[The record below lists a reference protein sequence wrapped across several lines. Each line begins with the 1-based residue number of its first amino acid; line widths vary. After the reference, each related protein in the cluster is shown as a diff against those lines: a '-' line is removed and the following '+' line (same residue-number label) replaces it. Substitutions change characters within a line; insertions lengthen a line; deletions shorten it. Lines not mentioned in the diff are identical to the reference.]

1 MPTMDVK
8 AATPARFDAVWQRCV
23 PSSAAAA
30 SRVSSELVRLYSEPH
45 RRFHTL
51 DHIDDCLR
59 RFDEV
64 DGLMK
69 QPDAVELALWFHDAI
84 YKPGAR
90 DNEERSA
97 ELFERESAGAED
109 GFIKRVCDLI
119 MATKHVMSDLP
130 GDRGFMVDIDLGGF
144 ADPWDLFMSKG
155 HDLRAEHAAQS
166 DDEYYRGQIKFL
178 SRLQRRRYFY
188 CTSYYR
194 SRYEKSAKENVHRLL
209 ELRMGKGYGVAAVIA
224 GTTDAAPDCA

>member
-1 MPTMDVK
+1 MKMDVT
-8 AATPARFDAVWQRCV
+8 AATTARFEALWKRCV
-23 PSSAAAA
+23 SASSDSAPC
-30 SRVSSELVRLYSEPH
+30 VSAELVRLYSEPH

-51 DHIDDCLR
+51 DHINDCLR

-64 DGLMK
+64 GPLMK
-69 QPDAVELALWFHDAI
+69 RPEAVELALWFHDAI

-97 ELFERESAGAED
+97 ELFARESAGAEAA
-109 GFIKRVCDLI
+109 FTSRVCDLI
-119 MATKHVMSDLP
+119 LATKHVVSDLP

-155 HDLRAEHAAQS
+155 EDLRAEHATQS
-166 DDEYYRGQIKFL
+166 DDEYYRSQIKFL
-178 SRLQRRRYFY
+178 SRLERRRYFY

-209 ELRMGKGYGVAAVIA
+209 ELRKGEGYGVAAVIA
-224 GTTDAAPDCA
+224 GTTNAAPDCA